1 MEQFAYFKTFSSYWI
16 FHPPSLLANHEG
28 LLGWQAF
35 TWLSDAPLEVGCCLS
50 LCWEPGFLP
59 WSPLFHAHGST
70 CLDLWPQTCPGTHS
84 LLWPWA
90 KSLEGVG
97 STTSTR
103 TVDLPGWL
111 WFTSLLRPIIVS
123 PCYLQLQFCA
133 LKFLSVH
140 LLIWTSPSVPKLDDL
155 KIISHTPSPVPV
167 KYSSYTPILCH
178 FILLQSPWN
187 LISRSLSFPAWTFQ

>member
-1 MEQFAYFKTFSSYWI
+1 MNLSPTVSPCKPWRITGMTGFHLAFWCSSGGGLLPELVLGAW
-16 FHPPSLLANHEG
+16 LLALESS
-28 LLGWQAF
+28 LPCPWVYMLGPVA
-35 TWLSDAPLEVGCCLS
+35 SD
-50 LCWEPGFLP
+50 LP
-59 WSPLFHAHGST
+59 RHT
-70 CLDLWPQTCPGTHS
+70 